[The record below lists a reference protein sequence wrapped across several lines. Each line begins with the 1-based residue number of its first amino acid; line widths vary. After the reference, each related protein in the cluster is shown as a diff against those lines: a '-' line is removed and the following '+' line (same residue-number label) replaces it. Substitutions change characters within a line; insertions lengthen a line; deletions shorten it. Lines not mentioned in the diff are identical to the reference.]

1 MANTINSLQ
10 TLTKPCSSGAVIQ
23 YAALYQDTSADN
35 TTKLPA
41 GAASSLKFEGFARY
55 GDANHVAG
63 DPMEIIAEGEG
74 LAVAGAAVSVGD
86 ALESAGATGKVQTRT
101 SGTTI
106 ARALTAA
113 AADGDIIRVK
123 ILRTT

>member
-1 MANTINSLQ
+1 MANTLNSIQ
-10 TLTKPCSSGAVIQ
+10 TLTKPCSSGAVLQ
-23 YAALYQDTSADN
+23 YAALYVDSSADN

-41 GAASSLKFEGFARY
+41 GAASALKFEGFARY

-63 DPMEIIAEGEG
+63 DPVEMIVEGES
-74 LAVAGAAVSVGD
+74 LAIAAAAIGVGD
-86 ALESAGATGKVQTRT
+86 GVESAGTTGKVQIRT

-113 AADGDIIRVK
+113 SADGDIIKVK
-123 ILRTT
+123 VLRTS